1 MYKKFYKIKNDVV
14 FKILFSDKEILV
26 WFLERVLGKEI
37 NNISIKD
44 KKNNKDVDY
53 DYIVDLIKQELVSNN
68 RCVKSK
74 IVDLLI
80 KTDNEIIDIEYNNY
94 FGKLEKRRN
103 VAYLSNIYSVSVK
116 SGVKYSEQPN
126 CIQINLC
133 SKLSNKFRCDKYML
147 NGSNYSFSLVDNLN
161 FYVFNIAYYK
171 KMLYNKD
178 NNKLINKYKHLIM
191 FDCDLDELKELSEG
205 DYIMEKIYNKVKEI
219 NDEDAI
225 YNYMSIE
232 EDDEKMFLSKVQMG
246 IDKGLDKAINMGFQ
260 NGVDVGYET
269 GKSETLNDTA
279 ISLLKNN
286 VSINVIK
293 DVTGYSEEYIYSLMN

>member
-1 MYKKFYKIKNDVV
+1 M
-14 FKILFSDKEILV
+14 LFCDKEILV
-26 WFLERVLGKEI
+26 WFFERVLCKKI
-37 NNISIKD
+37 DCISIKD

-53 DYIVDLIKQELVSNN
+53 DYIIDLIKQELVKNN

-80 KTDNEIIDIEYNNY
+80 KTDDMIIDIEYNNY

-116 SGVKYSEQPN
+116 SGEKYNNQPN

-133 SKLSNKFRCDKYML
+133 SKLSNKFRSDKYML
-147 NGSNYSFSLVDNLN
+147 NGSNYKFSLVDNMN

-178 NNKLINKYKHLIM
+178 NYKLINRYKHLIM
-191 FDCDLDELKELSEG
+191 FDCDLEELKELSKG

-232 EDDEKMFLSKVQMG
+232 EDDEKMYLSKYDEAMEKG
-246 IDKGLDKAINMGFQ
+246 INIGFE
-260 NGVDVGYET
+260 NGKIEV
-269 GKSETLNDTA
+269 LNDTTL
-279 ISLLKNN
+279 SLLKNN
-286 VSINVIK
+286 VPINIIK
-293 DVTGYSEEYIYSLMN
+293 EATGYSEEYIYSLMK